1 MDGNLFRSQDGKE
14 VLNIIKAIDELDLNI
29 VKNSSVFDNSVHI
42 NQIKQHHYVVKDYHT
57 SASFTRAFNKA
68 LDIINI

>member
-1 MDGNLFRSQDGKE
+1 MTLKKDND
-14 VLNIIKAIDELDLNI
+14 
-29 VKNSSVFDNSVHI
+29 KNSLHI
-42 NQIKQHHYVVKDYHT
+42 NQIKKHYCVVKDYHT